1 MKPNATLED
10 YQNREKFLIK
20 YLQSQIFKTDNTIRR
35 YSSHEDYGK
44 NKAYKDLL
52 FKLTEFKIPEL
63 NIDYLEVHHDIVA
76 QVTLWEE
83 KSNEGALISKA
94 REERGQGGIYELCQ
108 EWTDEFQEVYGDI
121 RWGENLEYYEVIE
134 QFLNGKND
142 EN

>member
-1 MKPNATLED
+1 MKKDATLED

-20 YLQSQIFKTDNTIRR
+20 YLQSQIFKTDETLRK
-35 YSSHEDYGK
+35 YSSMENYGK

-52 FKLTEFKIPEL
+52 FKLTEFKIPKL

-83 KSNEGALISKA
+83 QSNEGTLILKA

-108 EWTDEFQEVYGDI
+108 EWTDEFQEKYKDVI
-121 RWGENLEYYEVIE
+121 WGEEQEYYETIE
-134 QFLNGKND
+134 EFLNNKNA
-142 EN
+142 